1 MQQKAKLIDISK
13 ICIYIDFV
21 QSSDESAKSNSTN
34 KGSIKYEKSG
44 SNGKSTADV
53 DTQSVASFDTYDM
66 RRSKRK

>member
-21 QSSDESAKSNSTN
+21 QNTEESAKSNSTN
-34 KGSIKYEKSG
+34 GGTMHSQRSPSV

-66 RRSKRK
+66 RRSK